1 MHLGTGWEMCPNHMP
16 ASRLGGGGACRRR
29 AFLFKPHERSVEL
42 LGTCEQ
48 PVGIEGARLHEPQ
61 GTQKV
66 LAEGE
71 ASKHPGAQ
79 LSVPACSSEGACSCH
94 PRSLARKSE
103 PEWLRASATSK
114 RKSQIAVR
122 N

>member
-16 ASRLGGGGACRRR
+16 ASRLQGGGACRRR

-42 LGTCEQ
+42 LGNCEQ

-66 LAEGE
+66 LVEGE
-71 ASKHPGAQ
+71 ASK
-79 LSVPACSSEGACSCH
+79 LSSQSQ
-94 PRSLARKSE
+94 
-103 PEWLRASATSK
+103 RALQSYLLWSP
-114 RKSQIAVR
+114 QIFGSGK
-122 N
+122 